1 MEEKNERLREL
12 DESLTKLHA
21 KKEKYDNRKD
31 EVDQKMSNLKSEEI
45 VQGLQRKAEYK
56 DSMDAAERM
65 MIRSK
70 RAVDG
75 ADTNVKDMKKE
86 RDNQKRLLEGGEGK
100 SHIGDAK
107 REWTKRSWRCSRRKA
122 KYEKARDEKSA
133 FEKAQREAMDRINA
147 AETGAERSPVEFM
160 ARSKAKISKKR
171 RLRN

>member
-1 MEEKNERLREL
+1 MERKNERLREL

-45 VQGLQRKAEYK
+45 VQGLQRKTEYK

-65 MIRSK
+65 MIKVK

-86 RDNQKRLLEGGEGK
+86 RINQKRLLEGEKEKAISATQNVSGQNDVALL
-100 SHIGDAK
+100 SPLA
-107 REWTKRSWRCSRRKA
+107 KA

-133 FEKAQREAMDRINA
+133 FEKAQK
-147 AETGAERSPVEFM
+147 RS
-160 ARSKAKISKKR
+160 
-171 RLRN
+171 NG